1 MNGAWCGRMP
11 TSPSKAGAT
20 TASASPSN
28 IDASGEI
35 TVTRITTLASFLAFS
50 TTSSMPPTM

>member
-1 MNGAWCGRMP
+1 MNGAWFGRMP

-35 TVTRITTLASFLAFS
+35 TVTCITSSPSFSAFA
-50 TTSSMPPTM
+50 TASSMPPTM